1 MPHVVLDFSGE
12 VNYKA
17 AHKNRVWVECMRR
30 GKVLTEFER
39 TRTHTARERK
49 HRSTSVVLWKSG
61 WGWQSCLS
69 LTPPSLSLFTTYR
82 LLYTLFFFLR
92 QISFQKC
99 LLMTFLLLVLSLWLS
114 LFVSLFLPSYSSLS
128 LSLSSSFFVCFQ
140 FVATAGLPSLSILKQ
155 LPSALWD
162 IRTFVGVCVCYMA
175 KSIWTPLVSGCFSW
189 LGLDRLVSIQGRML
203 LYSYL
208 IIQWLKY
215 HNSAYTLQ
223 SQRDMI
229 MFQHFQ
235 ECVQHNWDSCFCQ

>member
-1 MPHVVLDFSGE
+1 MHEEGKSA
-12 VNYKA
+12 YW
-17 AHKNRVWVECMRR
+17 VWED
-30 GKVLTEFER
+30 
-39 TRTHTARERK
+39 THTYSEGEKAQVHVCCPVEIRLR
-49 HRSTSVVLWKSG
+49 
-61 WGWQSCLS
+61 
-69 LTPPSLSLFTTYR
+69 LT
-82 LLYTLFFFLR
+82 
-92 QISFQKC
+92 K
-99 LLMTFLLLVLSLWLS
+99 
-114 LFVSLFLPSYSSLS
+114 LPFSYSSLFISLLHISPSLHPVFLPQTNFFPEMFAHDFPPPCLIFVALPVCLALSSILLLS
-128 LSLSSSFFVCFQ
+128 LSLSPSFSFFVCFQ

-223 SQRDMI
+223 SQRNMI